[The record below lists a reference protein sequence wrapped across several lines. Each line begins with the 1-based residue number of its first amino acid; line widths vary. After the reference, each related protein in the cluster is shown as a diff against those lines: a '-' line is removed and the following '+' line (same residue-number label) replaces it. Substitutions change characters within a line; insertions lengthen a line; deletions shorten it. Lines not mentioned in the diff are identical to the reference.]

1 VALSGGLALLNEQ
14 RAPLAVALNEGTGG
28 SRRCRAHSA
37 VTPMKTNPWPAMLL
51 SVMLSACVRAEYD
64 AVPSRGISQDITA
77 THFQSGATSV
87 GSTLDFRDTDI
98 RR

>member
-51 SVMLSACVRAEYD
+51 SLMFSACV
-64 AVPSRGISQDITA
+64 AVPSRGISQDITV
-77 THFQSGATSV
+77 THLQSGATSV
-87 GSTLDFRDTDI
+87 GPTLDFRDTDI